1 MKLSDAFPKE
11 VFEPSGDQPA
21 LGPRNKGWK
30 TVKKEIVKDPSG
42 VAIEK
47 TWRVRSFGIMKN
59 AFLKELK
66 HKKHG
71 IPARMRMRISAM
83 LRRVR

>member
-30 TVKKEIVKDPSG
+30 TVKKEITVDPSG
-42 VAIEK
+42 VAMEK

-66 HKKHG
+66 SRKHG

-83 LRRVR
+83 LRRLR